1 MSYNVTFNGLDIPNF
16 VKVKTV
22 DFPVFANLS
31 TNVIPK
37 TGGIGGFFTGST
49 LGSKKIKMRIMV
61 IPQSAGDTIS
71 SMARSLAE
79 WLQGDMWKLSELSFS
94 DDPNIFYDAVCD
106 NSVDI
111 ADLIFAGEGDIT
123 FIVPSGVG
131 RGAIHGNIA
140 TVDYG
145 LKTVTVNYNGT
156 APSSAY
162 IYYHP
167 NYSVVEADDWSMT
180 VQETGDRLKIKQF
193 MSFGNNYIDCEKR
206 RITST
211 TGTSIK
217 DVLLNFTE
225 WINFPKKGT
234 YTIDW
239 NFNPDC
245 ILEVSCTE
253 YFL

>member
-1 MSYNVTFNGLDIPNF
+1 MFNVTFNGLDIPNY
-16 VKVKTV
+16 VKVRAV
-22 DFPVFANLS
+22 DISALASVS
-31 TNVIPK
+31 TNIIPK
-37 TGGIGGFFTGST
+37 TGGIGGIHTGTT
-49 LGSKKIKMRIMV
+49 LGAKRIKLKVIIVPENSGELASMV
-61 IPQSAGDTIS
+61 RALG
-71 SMARSLAE
+71 E
-79 WLQGDMWKLSELSFS
+79 WLMGNQFKPSELWFS
-94 DDPNIFYDAVCD
+94 DDPNVYYDAIVN

-111 ADLIFAGEGDIT
+111 TDLLFAGEGEIE
-123 FIVPSGVG
+123 FIVPSGVA

-145 LKTVTVNYNGT
+145 LKTVTVYYNGT

-180 VQETGDRLKIKQF
+180 VQETGDRLKMKQF

-211 TGTSIK
+211 TGTSMQ

-225 WINFPKKGT
+225 WINFPKRGA

-245 ILEVSCTE
+245 TLEVSCTE